1 MDTLLHTIEANWAVL
16 LALVVSLSAAS
27 ALLPALGAIVWFF
40 RQALKNIG
48 DVHVSLAESHA
59 RRKEEL
65 LADGLYP
72 ELVEKI
78 EAALGPNVV
87 DEIANALANKRLDVF
102 WPNLRLSLL
111 ITFFTNLVVFILV
124 VVISLLITQHH

>member
-1 MDTLLHTIEANWAVL
+1 MDTVLRAIEANWAVL

-27 ALLPALGAIVWFF
+27 ALLPASGAIVGFF
-40 RQALKNIG
+40 RQILKNI
-48 DVHVSLAESHA
+48 DNVNLSHAESHA
-59 RRKEEL
+59 RRKEDL

-78 EAALGPNVV
+78 EAALGPNAV
-87 DEIANALANKRLDVF
+87 DEIAGALVSKRLEVF

-111 ITFFTNLVVFILV
+111 ITFGANLVFFILGV
-124 VVISLLITQHH
+124 VATLLITQHH